1 LRLRIASEERQQP
14 RRHLSRGP
22 GAFYLD
28 GEEFTVFLDDE
39 IYFLAVRCSL
49 VLDLIADI
57 KVFLEFSSG
66 FSRL

>member
-1 LRLRIASEERQQP
+1 MRLRIASEEMQQS

-39 IYFLAVRCSL
+39 SYFLAVRSSL

-57 KVFLEFSSG
+57 KVFLEFSSR